1 MLMEELFSVIYH
13 FILNPKSG
21 RSTQQK
27 KMEQDIVNG
36 CLKRHLSYH
45 IYYTTCSK
53 NAITYV
59 RSMVKEYPDERQRF
73 ICVGGDGTINEIAN
87 SAPSNP
93 NIEFGVIPSGSGN
106 DFVRNFTNRRLF
118 SDIDAQID
126 GEAYSFDLIK
136 CNDDYCV
143 NMVNIGFD
151 CSVVIEA
158 DKFRKYKFISPGISY
173 MLGVVVGF
181 FFKKFGTKMKIIFDD
196 GEVIDKQLTLTAIGN
211 GKFCGGGFKSAPRAN
226 LADGLMDICIIDKVS
241 RLTFIQLIGP
251 YKEGTFLEN
260 KNAQKIVK
268 YRQEKHFKMEFE
280 QPQPICI
287 DGEIFNAKTIDFT
300 VVPAAFNFIIPK
312 GSAFR
317 FPEEYN

>member
-1 MLMEELFSVIYH
+1 MIFH

-21 RSTQQK
+21 RSIQQK
-27 KMEQDIVNG
+27 KMEQDIVEA
-36 CLKRHLSYH
+36 CAKRHLSYH

-59 RSMVKEYPDERQRF
+59 RSMINEYPDERQRF

-87 SAPSNP
+87 SSPGNP

-106 DFVRNFTNRRLF
+106 DFVRNFKSKRLF
-118 SDIDAQID
+118 SNIDAQID
-126 GEAYSFDLIK
+126 GEAHAFDLIK

-158 DKFRKYKFISPGISY
+158 DRFRKYKFISPSISY
-173 MLGVVVGF
+173 ILGVVVGF
-181 FFKKFGTKMKIIFDD
+181 FFKKFGTKMKIIFDN
-196 GEVIDKQLTLTAIGN
+196 GEIIDKELTLTAIGN

-226 LADGLMDICIIDKVS
+226 LCDGLMDICIIDRVS
-241 RLTFIQLIGP
+241 RLNFIQLISS
-251 YKEGTFLEN
+251 YKDGTYVD
-260 KNAQKIVK
+260 KKSAQKFIR
-268 YRQEKHFKMEFE
+268 YIQDKHFKMEFE

-300 VVPAAFNFIIPK
+300 VIPAAFNFVIPK
-312 GSAFR
+312 GSSMR
-317 FPEEYN
+317 FPEEYK